1 MTSMEDDIDIYED
14 LRSFETTHNENFIS
28 NNEEKIVG
36 EQVQL
41 KKHIAELMVKL
52 ENSQKVNKNL
62 EINLFSLLKTA
73 KAEIARKDKMID
85 ELKKNL
91 DDVTFKRSIHSK
103 PSNYIA
109 HKSAFCETSINM
121 HHKLPDVCLFPNETG
136 LDVSLVESTYS
147 RTNKEQQSKSTLMP
161 VTTVFGERLL
171 KRMVDEQNLEKKDK
185 QLSKSNGSNNAVS
198 ENIEGYVIESD
209 KENGSLG
216 DTNICNTKEI
226 QSSAIA
232 QYKGNEHLKKNLAT
246 VPKITS
252 KDLHMNNKNNNKSEI
267 NGRFDR
273 RSTLIGNYSGKRTS
287 EDANRHI
294 PVKRKKSNADECFS
308 ESLKRETEGST
319 VLEAKE
325 KYTFPPSRCANV
337 ESSGN
342 FRWYSRS
349 SSMEVK
355 KHSYFTDNTNKK
367 EERKDS
373 KDKNVSDAS
382 IATCEKREATARS
395 SKRHNKSTEN
405 STLEERN
412 GGYRGCVDTVL
423 KRDDY
428 RVNHSERHRG
438 GKQREYH
445 YTEDYRSRVKSAS
458 YAKCRGEKYSR
469 NQYNKHT
476 TTTTTTTATS
486 YEERFEKRYNFRRAR
501 VPSDKLKHLSKR
513 DFSNDHGTSKHSA
526 IDRISMDQKA
536 GDVKRDDHFNEY
548 DSSERRL
555 KKGVDKTIKREKKQ
569 TVEYNKHSHRKF
581 SAEKLSEHSKQT
593 SVSGRSV
600 KKDDFV
606 IEQINNVTPET
617 EHELGVD
624 EELRKYAEE
633 ELLDSWTE
641 LEDGEISSTS
651 NSVTRANEKR
661 REGSKDQRCELPLE
675 ELVDNN
681 NAASVTSLKCDTTK
695 IETVEYGSEVPI
707 NTNLSNTDDVV
718 SFAMERKSSE
728 NMENVENV
736 ENIEKFIRDYTSKN
750 DKVSKMISVTSETIP
765 VSHDTLA
772 NAGVTIQNDTSAL
785 NEDSSNCVE
794 APAECCAVLTSNGIN
809 IKIVSFDENPKT
821 NKKPL
826 TKIGNPG
833 NFLSYHDDNDADV
846 GADRLA
852 VQEDEQAER
861 TISLKHGIDD
871 RRSSNDNPTTELYM
885 ATDQSKSENIVKE
898 YHVPRNMCDL
908 PSTILLESSIKTDKR
923 NNNDNNV
930 DIATNDDTGNNRDNN
945 TCNDRTKGIINENRN
960 SEDDRLT
967 TPMTVTKS
975 EYKNTIV
982 RMETIR
988 EKEMRKLVVERGE
1001 TRLQEI
1007 EVSQSRNQNK
1017 NTAKNISINVH
1028 GKIVLYARRRKPVCL
1043 ANNNANMTVLINNK
1057 SDAKVHASSTKDA
1070 TMV

>member
-1 MTSMEDDIDIYED
+1 MEDDIDIYED

-555 KKGVDKTIKREKKQ
+555 KK
-569 TVEYNKHSHRKF
+569 
-581 SAEKLSEHSKQT
+581 EKLSEHSKQT

-718 SFAMERKSSE
+718 SFAMERK
-728 NMENVENV
+728 
-736 ENIEKFIRDYTSKN
+736 K
-750 DKVSKMISVTSETIP
+750 
-765 VSHDTLA
+765 
-772 NAGVTIQNDTSAL
+772 
-785 NEDSSNCVE
+785 
-794 APAECCAVLTSNGIN
+794 
-809 IKIVSFDENPKT
+809 
-821 NKKPL
+821 
-826 TKIGNPG
+826 
-833 NFLSYHDDNDADV
+833 
-846 GADRLA
+846 
-852 VQEDEQAER
+852 R